1 MVHGTC
7 FCRACLKLSG
17 GTSLEPPRLGVA
29 RGVARDA
36 GAGPVQKQGGTG
48 SGLLGGG
55 TEARRSRKGQRPC
68 PASASLPLKHLPAC
82 RGHDGAV
89 RARDS
94 APWTR
99 YGRRPAL
106 GGVSASGW
114 NGCCATLGRA
124 PGGSCAGS
132 VSIAGRWDP
141 AEFTLVRG
149 AGCLGAPGA
158 LGALPRISSRHRAR

>member
-1 MVHGTC
+1 MYETC
-7 FCRACLKLSG
+7 FCRASLKQSG
-17 GTSLEPPRLGVA
+17 GSSLEPPRLGVA
-29 RGVARDA
+29 RGVARGA
-36 GAGPVQKQGGTG
+36 GAGPVQKRGRTG
-48 SGLLGGG
+48 SSLLGGG
-55 TEARRSRKGQRPC
+55 AEGRRSRKGRRPC

-82 RGHDGAV
+82 RGYDGAV

-94 APWTR
+94 APWTP

-114 NGCCATLGRA
+114 NGCCAALGRA

-141 AEFTLVRG
+141 IEFTLVRG

-158 LGALPRISSRHRAR
+158 LGALARTSSRHRAP

>member
-7 FCRACLKLSG
+7 SCRACLKLSG
-17 GTSLEPPRLGVA
+17 STSLEPPRLGVA

-36 GAGPVQKQGGTG
+36 GVGPVQKQGGTG
-48 SGLLGGG
+48 SGLLRGG
-55 TEARRSRKGQRPC
+55 TEVRRSRKGQRPC
-68 PASASLPLKHLPAC
+68 RASASLLLKHLPAC
-82 RGHDGAV
+82 RSHDGAV

-94 APWTR
+94 APWTH

-141 AEFTLVRG
+141 AEFTRCVERG
-149 AGCLGAPGA
+149 VLGHP
-158 LGALPRISSRHRAR
+158 ARSGL